1 MTKFNEYDFHFINNS
16 SFGMIYHVPSQKIKR
31 INIENYHSIKYF
43 FEKFFNNELNQ
54 KENEKFTNYLKSN
67 FPLLNNDKKIV

>member
-43 FEKFFNNELNQ
+43 F
-54 KENEKFTNYLKSN
+54 
-67 FPLLNNDKKIV
+67 